1 MPRLSTPAF
10 WVVVITLLISPMA
23 WAQEPTLGE
32 RLLPKSTVGAL
43 LVTHPKQLSDHW
55 KETQLGQL
63 TNDPVMKPFTE
74 DLRRQFQD
82 RWARIRDRLGLR
94 LEDLKGVPGGEMA
107 VALIAPTKD
116 KAAVALVLDV
126 TDHVPQAQGLLD
138 KVTANLIKKGAKQK
152 RETVEGTTVIVFDLP
167 ETRESSATRAVYFLS
182 GSLLG
187 ASDDQSVIEGV
198 LKRKLG
204 QAAPGDSLADLPA
217 FGAVM
222 NRCRQDAKAM
232 PQVRW
237 FVEPFGYVEAVRAAT
252 PEEKRRKGVTVLDV
266 LRDQGFTAVEGV
278 GGFVDLKVDGYEV
291 LHRTAVFA
299 PKPYKPAPAPYENKV
314 SMNMFVLP
322 NSDQFAL
329 PAWVPNDI
337 AGCTTFNW
345 DILGA
350 FDNLGPTFDQL
361 VGEGETGV
369 WDDVLGS
376 LKDDPNGPQIDLRS
390 ELIAHLG
397 QRVTTIRDYRLPI
410 TTTSERLL
418 FAIEARNEAAV
429 AAGIKKML
437 QDDPTIERRE
447 FEGLD
452 IWETVE
458 EETHAIPAAPLV
470 DLPTLGSKKKQP
482 SKTGRRPLVEE
493 EDEEEPRLL
502 PHAAVT
508 VVNGHLLVASH
519 YDFLIEV
526 LTKAKQPDPLGESM
540 DYRVVDGVM
549 KQLGAGAN
557 CVRSFSRT
565 DETYRPT
572 YELIRMGKMPES
584 QAMLGRIL
592 NALLGPRKKGAVRKQ
607 KVDGAKMP
615 DYQVVRRYLGPAGTF
630 GTTEENGWF
639 IVGFTLKK

>member
-1 MPRLSTPAF
+1 MPRLSTRALL
-10 WVVVITLLISPMA
+10 VVVITLLLSPMA
-23 WAQEPTLGE
+23 CAQEPTLGE
-32 RLLPKSTVGAL
+32 RLLPKSTKGAI
-43 LVTHPKQLSDHW
+43 LVTNPKQLSDHW
-55 KETQLGQL
+55 TATQLGQL
-63 TNDPVMKPFTE
+63 MNDPVMKPFTE

-94 LEDLKGVPGGEMA
+94 LDDLKGVPGGEMA
-107 VALIAPTKD
+107 VAMIAPAKGE
-116 KAAVALVLDV
+116 AAVALLLDV
-126 TDHVPQAQGLLD
+126 TDHVPQAQALLD
-138 KVTANLIKKGAKQK
+138 KVTANLIEKGAKQTRK
-152 RETVEGTTVIVFDLP
+152 TVEGTTVIVFDLP
-167 ETRESSATRAVYFLS
+167 KTQESPAGLAVYFLS
-182 GSLLG
+182 GNLLG
-187 ASDDQSVIEGV
+187 AADDQGVIEAI
-198 LKRKLG
+198 LRRKLG

-222 NRCRQDAKAM
+222 NRCRQHAKTTM
-232 PQVRW
+232 PQIRW
-237 FVEPFGYVEAVRAAT
+237 FIEPLGYVEAVRAAT

-266 LRDQGFTAVEGV
+266 LRDQGFTAVQGV

-291 LHRTAVFA
+291 LHRTAVYA
-299 PKPYKPAPAPYENKV
+299 PKPYKPAPAPYENRV

-322 NSDQFAL
+322 NGDGFAL
-329 PAWVPNDI
+329 PAWIPNDI

-369 WDDVLGS
+369 WDDVLNS

-390 ELIAHLG
+390 ELIVHLG
-397 QRVTTIRDYRLPI
+397 QRVTTIKNYRLPI
-410 TTTSERLL
+410 TITSERLL
-418 FAIEARNEAAV
+418 FAVETRDEAAV

-437 QDDPTIERRE
+437 KDDPTIKHRE

-458 EETHAIPAAPLV
+458 QQQHKIPNAPLV
-470 DLPTLGSKKKQP
+470 DLPSLGSKEKQP
-482 SKTGRRPLVEE
+482 GKAGRRRLVDE
-493 EDEEEPRLL
+493 EDEEQRLL

-526 LTKAKQPDPLGESM
+526 LQKAKKPDPLAQSM
-540 DYRVVDGVM
+540 DYRVVDGAM

-557 CVRSFSRT
+557 CIRSFSRT
-565 DETYRPT
+565 DEAYRPT

-592 NALLGPRKKGAVRKQ
+592 NALLGPRKKGAVREQ

-615 DYQVVRRYLGPAGTF
+615 DYQVVRRYLGPAGAF
-630 GTTEENGWF
+630 GTTEDQGWF